1 MCGTGRFSTMASAS
15 YFKILLR
22 ENRRTFFLALPIV
35 AGLVG
40 QMLIGIADTIMVGRV
55 GVTPLA
61 ACAFANTILV
71 VPMVFGFGLLSAVS
85 VNASHAH
92 GAGRSHL
99 AGDSLRGGVLLA
111 VAMGLLVAAGAHAGL
126 PFLSL
131 LGQPQEVNE
140 TVGIFF
146 LLCAW
151 SLLPLFVSGATKNFC
166 EALRRPWVPFWI
178 MMAGVLLNVFLNWV
192 LIYGNLGAPEMGING
207 AGVAT
212 LLSRIAVMCGILVYP
227 AFERSLSAA
236 WPSDWLAPG
245 LFEEAWNLL
254 KMGIHTG
261 GLNLCEVTGFSFG
274 SLMMGWLGIVPL
286 AAHQIALSVVGTT
299 FMVPLGLAQAVSV
312 RIGHA
317 RGARR
322 GKRIP
327 PIVHGS
333 LVLTAGVMA
342 VFAAGYLLL
351 GNAIAAGFTPDAA
364 VRALT
369 VQLLVLA
376 GVFQI
381 FDGIQVV
388 SSGALRGFADTKVP
402 FVVGIVSY
410 WFVALPVSWVTAF
423 HFGFGATGIWVGF
436 VVGLGVAAV
445 SMSTRL
451 LRKCKRLNVS
461 PSAHAAG

>member
-1 MCGTGRFSTMASAS
+1 MPSAS
-15 YFKILLR
+15 YFKILLC
-22 ENRRTFFLALPIV
+22 ENRRTFFLAFPIV
-35 AGLVG
+35 TGLVG
-40 QMLIGIADTIMVGRV
+40 QMLMGIADTVMVGRV
-55 GVTPLA
+55 GVVPLA

-92 GAGRSHL
+92 GARRAHL
-99 AGDSLRGGVLLA
+99 AGDTLRGGVLLA
-111 VAMGLLVAAGAHAGL
+111 LVMGLLVGAGAHAGM
-126 PFLSL
+126 PFLTQ

-146 LLCAW
+146 RLCAW
-151 SLLPLFVSGATKNFC
+151 SLLPLFVSGAIKNFC
-166 EALRRPWVPFWI
+166 EALGRPWAPFWI
-178 MMAGVLLNVFLNWV
+178 MMAGVLLNVFLNWI
-192 LIYGNLGAPEMGING
+192 LIYGNFGAPAMGING

-212 LLSRIAVMCGILVYP
+212 LLSRVAVMCGILVYP
-227 AFERSLSAA
+227 AFERSLSIA

-245 LFEEAWNLL
+245 LFEESWDLL
-254 KMGIHTG
+254 KMGIHTA
-261 GLNLCEVTGFSFG
+261 GLNLCEITGFSFG
-274 SLMMGWLGIVPL
+274 SIMMGWLGVVPL
-286 AAHQIALSVVGTT
+286 AAHQIALSVAGTT

-312 RIGHA
+312 RVGHA
-317 RGARR
+317 RGASR

-327 PIVHGS
+327 PIVHAS

-351 GNAIAAGFTPDAA
+351 GNQIAAGFTRDAA

-402 FVVGIVSY
+402 FLVGIVSY
-410 WFVALPVSWVTAF
+410 WLVALPVSWVTAF
-423 HFGFGATGIWVGF
+423 HFGFGAPGIWVGF

-445 SMSTRL
+445 SMSMRL

-461 PSAHAAG
+461 PRARPTG

>member
-1 MCGTGRFSTMASAS
+1 MQSVS
-15 YFKILLR
+15 YFKVLLR
-22 ENRRTFFLALPIV
+22 ENRRTFFLAFPIV

-40 QMLIGIADTIMVGRV
+40 QMLMGIADTVMVGRV
-55 GVTPLA
+55 GVVPLA
-61 ACAFANTILV
+61 ACAFANTILI

-92 GAGRSHL
+92 GARRSHL
-99 AGDSLRGGVLLA
+99 AGKTLRGGVLLA
-111 VAMGLLVAAGAHAGL
+111 LGMGLLVGGGAHAGL

-140 TVGIFF
+140 TVGVFF

-166 EALRRPWVPFWI
+166 EALGRPWVPFWI
-178 MMAGVLLNVFLNWV
+178 MMSGVLLNVFLNWI
-192 LIYGNLGAPEMGING
+192 LIYGNLGAPAMGING

-227 AFERSLSAA
+227 AFARSLRAA
-236 WPSDWLAPG
+236 WPCDWLAPG
-245 LFEEAWNLL
+245 LLEEAWNLL
-254 KMGIHTG
+254 KIGIHTA

-274 SLMMGWLGIVPL
+274 SLMMGWLGVVPM
-286 AAHQIALSVVGTT
+286 AAHQIALSVAGTT

-312 RIGHA
+312 RVGHA
-317 RGARR
+317 RGASRA
-322 GKRIP
+322 KRIP
-327 PIVHGS
+327 PIVHSALG
-333 LVLTAGVMA
+333 LTAGVMA

-351 GNAIAAGFTPDAA
+351 GNAIAAGFTPDVA

-402 FVVGIVSY
+402 FLIGILSY
-410 WFVALPVSWVTAF
+410 WVVALPVSWLAAF
-423 HFGFGATGIWVGF
+423 HFGFGAPGIWLGF

-445 SMSTRL
+445 SMSSRL
-451 LRKCKRLNVS
+451 LRKCNRLNVS
-461 PSAHAAG
+461 PSAHPAG

>member
-1 MCGTGRFSTMASAS
+1 MRGEGRRSTMQSVS

-22 ENRRTFFLALPIV
+22 ENRRTFFLAFPIV

-40 QMLIGIADTIMVGRV
+40 QMLMGIADTIMVGRV
-55 GVTPLA
+55 GVVPLA
-61 ACAFANTILV
+61 ACAFANTILI

-85 VNASHAH
+85 VSASHAH
-92 GAGRSHL
+92 GAKRSHL
-99 AGDSLRGGVLLA
+99 AGDSLRGGMLLA
-111 VAMGLLVAAGAHAGL
+111 LGMGLLAGGGAHAGL

-140 TVGIFF
+140 TVGVFF

-151 SLLPLFVSGATKNFC
+151 SLLPLFLSGATKNFC
-166 EALRRPWVPFWI
+166 EALGRPWVPFWI
-178 MMAGVLLNVFLNWV
+178 MMSGVLLNVFLNWI
-192 LIYGNLGAPEMGING
+192 LIYGNLGAPAMGING

-212 LLSRIAVMCGILVYP
+212 LISRIAVMCGILIYP
-227 AFERSLSAA
+227 AFARSLRAA

-245 LFEEAWNLL
+245 LLEEAWNLL
-254 KMGIHTG
+254 KIGIHTA

-286 AAHQIALSVVGTT
+286 AAHQIALSVAGTT

-312 RIGHA
+312 RVGHA
-317 RGARR
+317 RGASR

-327 PIVHGS
+327 PIVHSALG
-333 LVLTAGVMA
+333 LTAVVMA
-342 VFAAGYLLL
+342 VFAVGYLLL
-351 GNAIAAGFTPDAA
+351 GNEIAAGFTPN
-364 VRALT
+364 VPLRALT
-369 VQLLVLA
+369 VQLLALA
-376 GVFQI
+376 GLFQI

-402 FVVGIVSY
+402 FLVGIVSY
-410 WFVALPVSWVTAF
+410 WFVALPVSWLAAF

-451 LRKCKRLNVS
+451 LRKCNRLNVS
-461 PSAHAAG
+461 PSPHPAG

>member
-1 MCGTGRFSTMASAS
+1 MQSVS
-15 YFKILLR
+15 YLKILLR
-22 ENRRTFFLALPIV
+22 ENRRTFYLAFPIV
-35 AGLVG
+35 TGLVG
-40 QMLIGIADTIMVGRV
+40 QMLMGIADIIMVGRV
-55 GVTPLA
+55 GVVPLA
-61 ACAFANTILV
+61 ACAFANTVLI

-85 VNASHAH
+85 VSASHAH
-92 GAGRSHL
+92 GAKRSHL
-99 AGDSLRGGVLLA
+99 AGDSLRGGMLLA
-111 VAMGLLVAAGAHAGL
+111 VAMGLLVGAGAHTGL
-126 PFLSL
+126 PFLSI

-140 TVGIFF
+140 TVGVFF

-166 EALRRPWVPFWI
+166 EALGRPWVPFWI
-178 MMAGVLLNVFLNWV
+178 MISGVLLNVFLNWI
-192 LIYGNLGAPEMGING
+192 LIYGNLGAPAMGING

-212 LLSRIAVMCGILVYP
+212 LISRIAVMCGILVYP
-227 AFERSLSAA
+227 AFARSLRAA
-236 WPSDWLAPG
+236 WPSAWLAPG
-245 LFEEAWNLL
+245 LLEEAWNLL
-254 KMGIHTG
+254 KIGIHTA

-274 SLMMGWLGIVPL
+274 SLMMGWLGVVPL
-286 AAHQIALSVVGTT
+286 AAHQIALSVAGTT

-312 RIGHA
+312 RVGHA
-317 RGARR
+317 RGASR

-327 PIVHGS
+327 PIVHAS

-342 VFAAGYLLL
+342 IFAAGYLLL

-402 FVVGIVSY
+402 FLVGIVSY
-410 WFVALPVSWVTAF
+410 WLVALPVSWVTAF
-423 HFGFGATGIWVGF
+423 HFGFGAPGIWVGL

-451 LRKCKRLNVS
+451 LRKCKRLNIS
-461 PSAHAAG
+461 PSAHPTG

>member
-1 MCGTGRFSTMASAS
+1 MPSAS
-15 YFKILLR
+15 SFKPLLR
-22 ENRRTFFLALPIV
+22 ENRRTFLLALPIV

-40 QMLIGIADTIMVGRV
+40 QMLMGIADTVMVGRV
-55 GVTPLA
+55 GVVPLA

-85 VNASHAH
+85 VSASHAH
-92 GAGRSHL
+92 GARRPRL
-99 AGDSLRGGVLLA
+99 AGESLRGGVLLA
-111 VAMGLLVAAGAHAGL
+111 LGMGLLVGGGAHAAL
-126 PFLSL
+126 PFLPL
-131 LGQPQEVNE
+131 LGQPPEVNE
-140 TVGIFF
+140 TVGVFF

-151 SLLPLFVSGATKNFC
+151 SLLPLFVGGASKNFC
-166 EALRRPWVPFWI
+166 ESLGRPWAPFWI
-178 MMAGVLLNVFLNWV
+178 MMSGVLLNVFLNWI
-192 LIYGNLGAPEMGING
+192 LIYGNLGAPAMGIDG
-207 AGVAT
+207 AGLAT
-212 LLSRIAVMCGILVYP
+212 LLSRIAVMCGMLVYP
-227 AFERSLSAA
+227 SVEASLAEA

-245 LFEEAWNLL
+245 LLAESWRLL
-254 KMGIHTG
+254 GTGIHTA

-274 SLMMGWLGIVPL
+274 SLMMGWLGVVPL
-286 AAHQIALSVVGTT
+286 AAHQIALSVAGTT
-299 FMVPLGLAQAVSV
+299 FMVPLGLAQAVSMRV
-312 RIGHA
+312 GHA
-317 RGARR
+317 RGASR
-322 GKRIP
+322 GKKIP

-333 LVLTAGVMA
+333 LALTAGVMA

-351 GNAIAAGFTPDAA
+351 GNAIATGFTPDAA

-410 WFVALPVSWVTAF
+410 WLVALPVSWMTAF
-423 HFGFGATGIWVGF
+423 HFGFGAPGIWVGF

-445 SMSTRL
+445 AMSTRL
-451 LRKCKRLNVS
+451 LRKCNRLNVS
-461 PSAHAAG
+461 PNARPAG

>member
-1 MCGTGRFSTMASAS
+1 MPNASS
-15 YFKILLR
+15 FQILLR

-40 QMLIGIADTIMVGRV
+40 QMLMGIADTIMVGRV
-55 GVTPLA
+55 GVVPLA

-92 GAGRSHL
+92 GARRTHL

-111 VAMGLLVAAGAHAGL
+111 LGMGLMAGGGAHAGVPL
-126 PFLSL
+126 LRL
-131 LGQPQEVNE
+131 LGQPQEINT
-140 TVGIFF
+140 TVGVFF

-151 SLLPLFVSGATKNFC
+151 SLLPLFVSGAAKNFC
-166 EALRRPWVPFWI
+166 EALGRPWAPFWI
-178 MMAGVLLNVFLNWV
+178 MMSGVLLNVFLNWI
-192 LIYGNLGAPEMGING
+192 LIYGNLGAPAMGLNG

-212 LLSRIAVMCGILVYP
+212 LLSRIAVMCGMLVYP
-227 AFERSLSAA
+227 AVEESLSAA
-236 WPSDWLAPG
+236 WPRDWLAPG
-245 LFEEAWNLL
+245 LLEESWRLL
-254 KMGIHTG
+254 KTGIHTA

-274 SLMMGWLGIVPL
+274 SLMMGWLGVVPL
-286 AAHQIALSVVGTT
+286 AAHQIALSVAGTT

-312 RIGHA
+312 RVGHA
-317 RGARR
+317 RGASRA
-322 GKRIP
+322 KRIP
-327 PIVHGS
+327 TIVHGS
-333 LVLTAGVMA
+333 LGLTAGVMA
-342 VFAAGYLLL
+342 VFAAGYWLL
-351 GNAIAAGFTPDAA
+351 GNAIAAGFTPDLA
-364 VRALT
+364 VRTLT

-402 FVVGIVSY
+402 FVVGIVAY
-410 WFVALPVSWVTAF
+410 WLVALPVSWMAAF
-423 HFGFGATGIWVGF
+423 HFGFGAPGIWVGF

-445 SMSTRL
+445 AMCTRL

-461 PSAHAAG
+461 PIPSPVG

>member
-1 MCGTGRFSTMASAS
+1 MASAS
-15 YFKILLR
+15 YFRILLR
-22 ENRRTFFLALPIV
+22 ENRRTFFLAFPIV

-40 QMLIGIADTIMVGRV
+40 QMLMGIADTVMVGRV
-55 GVTPLA
+55 GVVPLA

-85 VNASHAH
+85 VSASHAH
-92 GAGRSHL
+92 GARRSHL

-111 VAMGLLVAAGAHAGL
+111 LGMGLLVGGGAHAGL
-126 PFLSL
+126 PFLPL

-140 TVGIFF
+140 TVEVFF

-151 SLLPLFVSGATKNFC
+151 SLLPLFVSGAAKNFC
-166 EALRRPWVPFWI
+166 EALGRPWAPFWI
-178 MMAGVLLNVFLNWV
+178 MMSGVLLNVFLNWI
-192 LIYGNLGAPEMGING
+192 LIYGNLGAPAMGING
-207 AGVAT
+207 AGLAT
-212 LLSRIAVMCGILVYP
+212 LLSRIAVMCGMLVYP
-227 AFERSLSAA
+227 ALETSLSAA
-236 WPSDWLAPG
+236 WPRHWLAPR
-245 LFEEAWNLL
+245 LLEESWSLL
-254 KMGIHTG
+254 KTGIHTA

-274 SLMMGWLGIVPL
+274 SLMMGWLGVGPL
-286 AAHQIALSVVGTT
+286 AAHQIALSVAGTT

-312 RIGHA
+312 RVGHA
-317 RGARR
+317 RGASRA
-322 GKRIP
+322 KRIP

-342 VFAAGYLLL
+342 VFAAGFLLL

-402 FVVGIVSY
+402 FLVGIVSY
-410 WFVALPVSWVTAF
+410 WLVALPVSWVMAF
-423 HFGFGATGIWVGF
+423 HFGFGAPGIWVGF

-445 SMSTRL
+445 AMSARL

-461 PSAHAAG
+461 PSAHPAG